1 MVGEKCA
8 RAFKGCESLLEVDD
22 GDPLAVIED
31 EFLRLGI
38 PTLGLVPEMHTGIEQ
53 IMDCYVH
60 CHLWVLGLPQVGRR
74 AALR

>member
-1 MVGEKCA
+1 VVGEKVA
-8 RAFKGCESLLEVDD
+8 RLFQGGECLLEVDD

-31 EFLRLGI
+31 EFLRLGV

-60 CHLWVLGLPQVGRR
+60 CYLWVLGHHRSARR